1 MEFKDIIGVA
11 GTLLGVIGSIIGIA
25 YFVIKAFIKQSE
37 KTNVSSE
44 LIGNRA
50 NEYLAKIENIYKETS
65 ERHINLNER
74 MINVIEKNNNLI
86 DNNNKGF
93 EKMQE
98 AVNELKD
105 ITMKS
110 LLKSRGE

>member
-1 MEFKDIIGVA
+1 MEFKEIAGIIGA
-11 GTLLGVIGSIIGIA
+11 LIGVIGSIIGIA

-50 NEYLAKIENIYKETS
+50 NEYLSKIETIYKETS

-74 MINVIEKNNNLI
+74 MINVIERNNNLI
-86 DNNNKGF
+86 NNNNKGF
-93 EKMQE
+93 EKMEE
-98 AVNELKD
+98 AVKELKD

-110 LLKSRGE
+110 LLKARGE